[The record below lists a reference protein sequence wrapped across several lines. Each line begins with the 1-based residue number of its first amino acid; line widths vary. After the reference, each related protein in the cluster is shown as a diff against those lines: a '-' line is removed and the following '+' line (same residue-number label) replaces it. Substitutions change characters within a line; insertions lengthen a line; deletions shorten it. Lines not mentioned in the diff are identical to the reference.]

1 MLLAAFRT
9 WLQIIS
15 ERLLK
20 TSTPPFHHHVG
31 VTRETKQSARS
42 PADLG
47 SVATDGHWTRRL
59 ADPKVRLWTDDY
71 SNLLAALR

>member
-42 PADLG
+42 PADLRGQGG
-47 SVATDGHWTRRL
+47 SEGDTPGD
-59 ADPKVRLWTDDY
+59 ADLSV
-71 SNLLAALR
+71 LRARG